1 MISEFGKYMY
11 KKFLFFFIQLLLA
24 QGFIY
29 GQNYQKSIDSLEH
42 LIEGLESRKIELET
56 ELEDKKLFWVSQQI
70 KKYALP
76 APIKGEQVVH
86 HSAMSLSYNEEHE
99 QANWVAHMVTK
110 DIEEGKVRRTN
121 DFRVDPLVRTA
132 TAVKA
137 DYWYSGYDRGH
148 LAPSADFRWSKKA
161 LSESYF
167 YSNMSPQLPELNRE
181 IWAKLE
187 NQIREWVIEDDALFV
202 ITGGV
207 LKPALK
213 TIGENEVSV
222 PNFYYKVIMD
232 LQGDDKKAL
241 AFVIENGASNKHFL
255 EYAVSVDSVEMLTGI
270 DFFHTLDD
278 ELEIALE
285 SKNQL
290 KKWTNDAVSSDGV
303 NPLPFKKGRF
313 NTLQAKYHI
322 GEECKVCG
330 TVVATKY
337 NEKGKGAPTYI
348 NIDKKFPN
356 HVFTVTVW
364 GDDRKNFS
372 FEPELELM
380 NKVICVSGV
389 VKSFKNIPQI
399 TLHSESQLEF
409 LDEYSSGTN

>member
-1 MISEFGKYMY
+1 
-11 KKFLFFFIQLLLA
+11 
-24 QGFIY
+24 
-29 GQNYQKSIDSLEH
+29 
-42 LIEGLESRKIELET
+42 
-56 ELEDKKLFWVSQQI
+56 
-70 KKYALP
+70 
-76 APIKGEQVVH
+76 
-86 HSAMSLSYNEEHE
+86 
-99 QANWVAHMVTK
+99 
-110 DIEEGKVRRTN
+110 
-121 DFRVDPLVRTA
+121 
-132 TAVKA
+132 
-137 DYWYSGYDRGH
+137 
-148 LAPSADFRWSKKA
+148 
-161 LSESYF
+161 
-167 YSNMSPQLPELNRE
+167 
-181 IWAKLE
+181 
-187 NQIREWVIEDDALFV
+187 
-202 ITGGV
+202 
-207 LKPALK
+207 
-213 TIGENEVSV
+213 
-222 PNFYYKVIMD
+222 
-232 LQGDDKKAL
+232 
-241 AFVIENGASNKHFL
+241 
-255 EYAVSVDSVEMLTGI
+255 MLTGI

-285 SKNQL
+285 SNNQL